1 MAVKGAIRVVV
12 LVVPH
17 IELCS
22 RHQYVLRFR
31 QGGLLGVLV
40 TQIQVLESAFR

>member
-1 MAVKGAIRVVV
+1 MAVKGAIRIVV

-17 IELCS
+17 LELYS
-22 RHQYVLRFR
+22 RHQYLLRFR

-40 TQIQVLESAFR
+40 TQILV